1 MLNKI
6 TGEVRVF
13 TKEIELA
20 SGKKKALFNV
30 NVGSTYI
37 EEEDRYINYYMLC
50 NFSEEVK
57 KEVAKLYKPDCSF
70 DMVIKEAWIKAYKDK
85 EDRVQ
90 PILFVNKAKVVIEEA
105 NPEKPTKKEKKT
117 KQEPIEDADSL
128 PF

>member
-13 TKEIELA
+13 TREIELA

-37 EEEDRYINYYMLC
+37 EEEDKYINYYMLC
-50 NFSEEVK
+50 NFSEAVK

-90 PILFVNKAKVVIEEA
+90 PILFVNKAKVVIEED

-117 KQEPIEDADSL
+117 KQEPIEDTEL